1 MKLSGLSEIMYA
13 GHHSTAYGLPQAGKS
28 IAGEA
33 AMTMMMTVRGEGSG
47 FSNSAP
53 CSIRRVD
60 A

>member
-1 MKLSGLSEIMYA
+1 MYA